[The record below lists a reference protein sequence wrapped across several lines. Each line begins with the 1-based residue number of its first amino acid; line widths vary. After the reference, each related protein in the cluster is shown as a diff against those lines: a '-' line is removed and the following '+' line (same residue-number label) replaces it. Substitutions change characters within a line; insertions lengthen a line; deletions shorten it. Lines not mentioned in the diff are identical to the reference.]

1 MFLSISLTFRRSNS
15 YQNISPPDSGA
26 DGQPRNE
33 EPSTER
39 HQSHYR
45 EEASRRRSEQP
56 GNQRFQHLPPPPPP
70 PPARRPSVYDGP
82 IGSPLSP
89 ESIHVNAGG
98 SRPDSHMQNGNGA
111 SYHQYPPD
119 DYNTAPVRL
128 RTERSYSHK
137 REYGNREESPD
148 EDETIRRRQAD
159 DVTPKRKRRQPK
171 VADAYK

>member
-1 MFLSISLTFRRSNS
+1 
-15 YQNISPPDSGA
+15 
-26 DGQPRNE
+26 
-33 EPSTER
+33 
-39 HQSHYR
+39 
-45 EEASRRRSEQP
+45 
-56 GNQRFQHLPPPPPP
+56 
-70 PPARRPSVYDGP
+70 
-82 IGSPLSP
+82 
-89 ESIHVNAGG
+89 
-98 SRPDSHMQNGNGA
+98 MQNGNGA

-119 DYNTAPVRL
+119 DYVTSPVRL